1 MLSKAQ
7 GNREAKMALFNKSQG
22 KTKDDE
28 FYTFA
33 KDWQK
38 IEQYIPKD
46 KIVWEPFSNGDFEG
60 VDYLK
65 SITKE
70 LISNTGDFFA
80 ADDEGD
86 IVITNPPFSI
96 KRQVLQRLKE
106 LDKPFIMILPTL
118 TLQTKYLKQIY
129 GDDIQVIMPTNK
141 IFFYKWIDGE
151 KVHYDKL
158 SYYCCYICH
167 KMNLPKD
174 FILL

>member
-1 MLSKAQ
+1 
-7 GNREAKMALFNKSQG
+7 MALFNKSQG

-28 FYTFA
+28 FYTFG
-33 KDWQK
+33 KDWKK
-38 IEQYIPKD
+38 IEQYIPKN
-46 KIVWEPFSNGDFEG
+46 KIVWEPFSNGAFEG

-70 LISNTGDFFA
+70 LISNTGDFFDNEWPCGA
-80 ADDEGD
+80 E

-96 KRQVLQRLKE
+96 KKQVLQRLKE

-118 TLQTKYLKQIY
+118 TLQTKYLKNIY
-129 GDDIQVIMPTNK
+129 GDEIQVIMPTSK
-141 IFFYKWIDGE
+141 IFFYKWINGE

-158 SYYCCYICH
+158 SYYCCYICY

-174 FILL
+174 FILLD

>member
-1 MLSKAQ
+1 
-7 GNREAKMALFNKSQG
+7 MALFNKSQG

-28 FYTFA
+28 FYTFG
-33 KDWQK
+33 KDWKK
-38 IEQYIPKD
+38 IEQYIPKN
-46 KIVWEPFSNGDFEG
+46 KIVWEPFSNGAFEG

-70 LISNTGDFFA
+70 LISNTGDFFDNEWPCGA
-80 ADDEGD
+80 E

-96 KRQVLQRLKE
+96 KKQVLQRLKE

-118 TLQTKYLKQIY
+118 TLQTKYLKNIY
-129 GDDIQVIMPTNK
+129 GDDIQVIMPTSK
-141 IFFYKWIDGE
+141 IFFYKWINGE

-158 SYYCCYICH
+158 SYYCCYICY

-174 FILL
+174 FILLD

>member
-1 MLSKAQ
+1 MLSKA
-7 GNREAKMALFNKSQG
+7 NKAKMALFNKSQG

-65 SITKE
+65 SIAKE

-80 ADDEGD
+80 ADNAGD

-167 KMNLPKD
+167 KMDLPKD